1 MRKREAKSRPA
12 APFITSTLQ
21 QEAYRKLRFTAR
33 RTMAVAQQL
42 YEGISIGD
50 EQTGLITYMRTDSTN
65 VANQALAQAS
75 EYIKGKYGAEY
86 APTKPRVYTKRVRGA
101 QEAHEAIRPTSIMRD
116 PQSIRQHL
124 SNEQAR
130 LYDLIWKRLVA
141 SQMNDAIFDSTS
153 VRIGANGKSAEYE
166 FRVNGSILKF
176 AGFRVLYMEDRDDTP
191 IDGDKEIGSM
201 LPHLEKGDQVD
212 CLKLIPQQHFTQP
225 PPRFTEASL
234 VKKLEEEGI
243 GRPSTYAPTLSTLMD
258 RDYVLKDQGRF
269 NPTKLGTAVTLSLIH
284 I

>member
-1 MRKREAKSRPA
+1 M
-12 APFITSTLQ
+12 
-21 QEAYRKLRFTAR
+21 
-33 RTMAVAQQL
+33 
-42 YEGISIGD
+42 
-50 EQTGLITYMRTDSTN
+50 
-65 VANQALAQAS
+65 
-75 EYIKGKYGAEY
+75 
-86 APTKPRVYTKRVRGA
+86 RGA

-153 VRIGANGKSAEYE
+153 VRIGANGESAEYE
-166 FRVNGSILKF
+166 FRVNGSILNF
-176 AGFRVLYMEDRDDTP
+176 AGFRGLYLEDRADTP
-191 IDGDKEIGSM
+191 IDGDKEIGST

-212 CLKLIPQQHFTQP
+212 CLKLTPQQHFTQP

-269 NPTKLGTAVTLSLIH
+269 NPTKL
-284 I
+284 